1 MTLTETYQ
9 RGSYRRRNVSS
20 SFSSFDVPPDSLKL
34 MVWLAAAIVPWA
46 AIYAFVHV
54 VFGI

>member
-9 RGSYRRRNVSS
+9 RGSYRRRNAST
-20 SFSSFDVPPDSLKL
+20 SFSLFDVPSDSQKL

>member
-1 MTLTETYQ
+1 MTLTETFQ
-9 RGSYRRRNVSS
+9 RGAYRRRNASS
-20 SFSSFDVPPDSLKL
+20 SFEVSPDSLKL

-46 AIYAFVHV
+46 AIYAFGHV